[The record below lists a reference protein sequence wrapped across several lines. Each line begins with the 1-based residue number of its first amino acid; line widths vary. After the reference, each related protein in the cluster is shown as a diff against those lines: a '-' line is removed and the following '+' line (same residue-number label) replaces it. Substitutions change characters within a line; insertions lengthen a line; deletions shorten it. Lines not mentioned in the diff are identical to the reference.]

1 MGENKFQ
8 SLGVLETLE
17 EFHLPDVPYLQ
28 IFLAR
33 VFLVFDYRFPRRT
46 VVTIDGLDK
55 MAADRPFLVA
65 MNHTDRYNYAPFMQH
80 LDKVGLP
87 PLAPWVKGKYY
98 QKPWLAKL
106 LTWSACMPIP
116 SRGFLL
122 TMDWLS
128 RMERLPELEEYRELR
143 LLGDGEW
150 GDSQPSPAVA
160 EYLKVAPGGC
170 PEDFFPCF
178 QRHFETLT
186 AQIVRINVEA
196 LEKGYR
202 PLIFPQG
209 TRSRRLTPGFS
220 GIIQMA
226 LHLGV
231 PILPVAVSGADDIY
245 PGNSIFSK
253 GGKVHYS
260 VGELFDPAL
269 EPDAPQDFIPLTIA
283 ASRQHGDQ
291 FQILTS
297 KLMNQLNDLLPEE
310 YKYDPNDSG
319 GKQGSKRFV

>member
-1 MGENKFQ
+1 MPESRFQ

-28 IFLAR
+28 ILIAR
-33 VFLVFDYRFPRRT
+33 LFLVFDYRFPKKT
-46 VVTIDGLDK
+46 TISIEGLEN
-55 MAADRPFLVA
+55 MPLDRPYLVA
-65 MNHTDRYNYAPFMQH
+65 MNHTDRYNYAPFMKH
-80 LDKVGLP
+80 LDTIGYP

-98 QKPWLAKL
+98 RKPWLARV

-128 RMERLPELEEYRELR
+128 RMKRLPELEEYRQLR

-150 GDSQPSPAVA
+150 GDNEPSQSVA
-160 EYLKVAPGGC
+160 EYLKVAPGGG
-170 PEDFFPCF
+170 PEAFFPLF
-178 QRHFETLT
+178 AQHFETLT
-186 AQIVRINVEA
+186 AQIVRINKEA

-231 PILPVAVSGADDIY
+231 PILPVAVSGADLIY
-245 PGNSIFSK
+245 PGNEIFSR
-253 GGKVHYS
+253 GGHVDYK
-260 VGELFDPAL
+260 VGELYDPSA
-269 EPDAPQDFIPLTIA
+269 EPQAPTNFIPLTIA
-283 ASRQHGDQ
+283 ASREHGPA
-291 FQILTS
+291 FQELTS
-297 KLMNQLNDLLPEE
+297 KLMNRINDMLPPD
-310 YKYDPNDSG
+310 YQYDPDG
-319 GKQGSKRFV
+319 PAGKQGSRRFI